1 MFDAH
6 SDLAALVYTED
17 QNPDEVLL
25 TFCNELRQSGFRPVG
40 LVQHGHCH
48 GEPADLSALLIHTNE
63 QIRLFQDLG
72 SCAQGCKLD
81 VGQLLTAGARVAT
94 AIDHGADLVVI
105 NRFGR
110 LEREGK
116 GLSFLIE
123 MAITSGIP
131 TVIAVP
137 ADRFLDWVKFAE
149 GMSVKLACDTASL
162 HHWWSA
168 MLGKSGLAEG
178 QTMAAPHEG
187 ASLN

>member
-1 MFDAH
+1 MFDAQ

-17 QNPDEVLL
+17 QDPDEVLL
-25 TFCNELRQSGFRPVG
+25 TFCDELRRGGFRPVG

-72 SCAQGCKLD
+72 SCAQGCRLD
-81 VGQLLTAGARVAT
+81 VNQLLTAGARVAT

-123 MAITSGIP
+123 MAISSGIP
-131 TVIAVP
+131 AVIAVP
-137 ADRFLDWVKFAE
+137 ADRFMDWVKFAE
-149 GMSVKLACDTASL
+149 GMSVKLACDVTSL
-162 HHWWSA
+162 QHWWSA
-168 MLGKSGLAEG
+168 VLRRAGNGERQA
-178 QTMAAPHEG
+178 MAGSAH